1 MKMIEHK
8 QLKVDEELLSLCKE
22 IQSEGKSDEQ
32 WAEIE
37 SCDMF
42 QTKNY
47 CGGYDAC
54 EHGFW
59 FSYYDQNKTEWWFEI
74 TTELLSKIINGDLK
88 YLDLY
93 EPNK

>member
-1 MKMIEHK
+1 MKIIEHK
-8 QLKVDEELLSLCKE
+8 QLKVDEELLSLCNE
-22 IQSEGKSDEQ
+22 IHSAGKTDEQ

-42 QTKNY
+42 QTKKY
-47 CGGYDAC
+47 CGGYDAT
-54 EHGFW
+54 EQGFW
-59 FSYYDQNKTEWWFEI
+59 FSYYDQDQTEWWFEF
-74 TTELLSKIINGDLK
+74 TTESLSKITSGKLQ